1 VRRFAILA
9 VLALAAPAVARA
21 GDGGFLADPTDQL
34 AVPGI
39 AAGAEITPEGNVYT
53 GSAEVR
59 FAYGAR
65 LLPWNARTRHMA
77 SGYLPVLRSVARDGA
92 VRYAMT
98 MLMDTVGGRPVVFV
112 HVEATNGSARR
123 AAAHWRAIAGR
134 SFGADF
140 RFPRPA
146 KPSQPGLYTQP
157 GDPYDP
163 HTTYAVGDVD
173 RSRPL
178 APHGGASFDVAIPV
192 QPSQWSAAQ
201 LRALA
206 KPAFAAHRAAVL
218 RAWRARLAG
227 AVRLTLP
234 EPAVRDAFY
243 ASLVHILEP
252 RYQLGDGQW
261 VQAVNKL
268 QYQSFWLRDAA
279 LMAQGL
285 DLAGLRDDA
294 AQDLGFFAAWQQADG
309 LFISRPGQYDGF
321 GQALWGLGE
330 HARLTRDRAFAAARL
345 DDVSRAMA
353 WLDQATRADRLGLL
367 PASDPND
374 NERVAGHLAGDDFW
388 AVAGANAAVTL
399 ARVAG
404 RDDLAARWSAQRD
417 ALAGTV
423 VTAARRAATANH
435 GAIPPA
441 LDARGG
447 LDWGNLW
454 AAWPYPV
461 FAPGDRT
468 VTATLRAARRRFAEG
483 VATYGDSLHG
493 YLGFRVYETELAR
506 GAQRPVVDGLYAS
519 LAHLTATDG
528 CFEYGTRPY
537 GRRVISGDLAPH
549 GWCAAEIVALV
560 RNMLVR
566 ERGSGVQL
574 LAAVSP
580 AWLGRG
586 RTVALSRAP
595 TSFGAVSVSLRSTSR
610 GATLHWHAPAG
621 VPVWWTVPAG
631 ARGVRLGGRA
641 VHGVVRLPAS
651 SGSARI
657 AWRLGHDPRSL
668 ARTRARL
675 AAAYRRHH
683 QVPPFGR

>member
-1 VRRFAILA
+1 VRRFAIAA
-9 VLALAAPAVARA
+9 VCLLAAPASAWA
-21 GDGGFLADPTDQL
+21 GSGGFLAEPTDQL

-39 AAGAEITPEGNVYT
+39 VAGAEITPEGNVYT

-59 FAYGAR
+59 FAYGAGLR
-65 LLPWNARTRHMA
+65 RWDVRTRRLTA
-77 SGYLPVLRSVARDGA
+77 GRWPVLRSTARDGA

-98 MLMDTVGGRPVVFV
+98 TLMDTVGGRPAVFV
-112 HVEATNGSARR
+112 HVEATNTSSRR
-123 AAAHWRAIAGR
+123 SAAHLRAIAGH

-146 KPSQPGLYTQP
+146 TPSQPGLYTQP
-157 GDPYDP
+157 GDPYDR

-173 RSRPL
+173 RSHPL
-178 APHGGASFDVAIPV
+178 APHGSASFDVAIPV
-192 QPSQWSAAQ
+192 VPSQWSAAQ
-201 LRALA
+201 LAALA
-206 KPAFAAHRAAVL
+206 APAFASHRAAVL

-252 RYQLGDGQW
+252 RYQLADGTW

-268 QYQSFWLRDAA
+268 QYQSFWLRDASV
-279 LMAQGL
+279 MAQAL
-285 DLAGLRDDA
+285 DLAGLRRDA
-294 AQDLGFFAAWQQADG
+294 ADDLGFFASWQQPDG
-309 LFISRPGQYDGF
+309 LFISRVGQFDGF

-330 HARLTRDRAFAAARL
+330 HARLTRDRAFAVAQL
-345 DDVSRAMA
+345 DRVTRAMA
-353 WLDQATRADRLGLL
+353 WLDQETKSDPLGLM
-367 PASDPND
+367 PASNPND
-374 NERVAGHLAGDDFW
+374 NEGVAGHLAGDDFW
-388 AVAGANAAVTL
+388 AVAGASAAVAL

-404 RDDLAARWSAQRD
+404 RDDLVAQWTAQRD
-417 ALAGTV
+417 AFARTV
-423 VTAARRAATANH
+423 VAAARRAAARNH

-447 LDWGNLW
+447 HDWGNLW

-461 FAPGDRT
+461 FAPGDRA
-468 VTATLRAARRRFAEG
+468 VTATLRAVRRRFAEG
-483 VATYGDSLHG
+483 IATYGDSLHG
-493 YLGFRVYETELAR
+493 YLGFRVFETELER
-506 GAQRPVVDGLYAS
+506 GAQLPVVDGLYAS

-528 CFEYGTRPY
+528 CWEYGTRPY
-537 GRRVISGDLAPH
+537 GRRLISGDLAPH
-549 GWCAAEIVALV
+549 GWCAAEIVALT

-566 ERGSGVQL
+566 EHGSGVQL
-574 LAAVSP
+574 LAALSP
-580 AWLGRG
+580 AWVGGG
-586 RTVALSRAP
+586 RTVALARAP

-621 VPVWWTVPAG
+621 VPVWWTVPAD

-641 VHGVVRLPAS
+641 VHGLVRLPAS

-657 AWRLGHDPRSL
+657 AWRLHRDPRSL

-675 AAAYRRHH
+675 ATAYRRHH
-683 QVPPFGR
+683 MAPPYS